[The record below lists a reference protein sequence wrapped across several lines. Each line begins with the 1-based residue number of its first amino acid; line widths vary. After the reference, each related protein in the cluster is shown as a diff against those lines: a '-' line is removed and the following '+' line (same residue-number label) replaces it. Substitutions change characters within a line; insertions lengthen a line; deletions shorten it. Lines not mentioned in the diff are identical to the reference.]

1 MRHQSAM
8 TEEAGLQQFWLR
20 CLLAVGVMWGIIPLI
35 TLPFITRG
43 NTDST
48 LDVWAAVI
56 NGLTVFPASVLA
68 FWHRRPACIWLTVNA
83 GLVAASMT
91 LFILRN
97 HEYRVGSIIGSCVS
111 VLLAVLLDVME
122 IRRWPGAL
130 DSDKS
135 GRASTPQQQTHHP

>member
-1 MRHQSAM
+1 MRHQKAM
-8 TEEAGLQQFWLR
+8 TEKARLQQFWLR

-48 LDVWAAVI
+48 LDVWAAVVSA
-56 NGLTVFPASVLA
+56 LTVFPASVLA
-68 FWHRRPACIWLTVNA
+68 FWWRRPACIWLTINA
-83 GLVAASMT
+83 GLVATSMT

-97 HEYRVGSIIGSCVS
+97 HEYRVGSIIGVAVS
-111 VLLAVLLDVME
+111 VLLAVLLDTME

-130 DSDKS
+130 DLDIS
-135 GRASTPQQQTHHP
+135 GHDHVSQRP

>member
-1 MRHQSAM
+1 M

-43 NTDST
+43 NRDST
-48 LDVWAAVI
+48 LDVWAAVV

-68 FWHRRPACIWLTVNA
+68 FWRRRPACIWLTINA
-83 GLVAASMT
+83 GLVATSMT

-122 IRRWPGAL
+122 FRRWPGAL
-130 DSDKS
+130 DPDKPERGS
-135 GRASTPQQQTHHP
+135 VPQQQTHRP